1 MDAYKIFPPHQFL
14 QDRQWQYIRFESILR
29 TMRGNCRNLLLD
41 IGTDINARG
50 SPHHVCLILSIRSGE
65 LGKMCILSS
74 PQIGRRCAR
83 GEDQAGH
90 ILGCHHVRI
99 AELLMSQSLFPEEV
113 PRLQSCTKLQRSIGA
128 SRMTSA
134 VPDRTR

>member
-50 SPHHVCLILSIRSGE
+50 SSHHVCLILSIRSGE

-74 PQIGRRCAR
+74 PQRSEERRVGKEC
-83 GEDQAGH
+83 
-90 ILGCHHVRI
+90 
-99 AELLMSQSLFPEEV
+99 
-113 PRLQSCTKLQRSIGA
+113 RSRR
-128 SRMTSA
+128 STYMLRKNE
-134 VPDRTR
+134 R